1 MLLIL
6 LELLDLYIQIV
17 WLNACFLVLLQLLV
31 ESLETLPFNCEVS
44 RGLTRA
50 FNSIPLIVEL
60 ILDLVEALE
69 VEKDIDDFP
78 AIIEPLFDQPLE
90 ILLSNNAARNNLII
104 RYPSQQPL

>member
-1 MLLIL
+1 MLIL

-17 WLNACFLVLLQLLV
+17 YLNACFLVLLQLIV

-44 RGLTRA
+44 RGPTRA

-69 VEKDIDDFP
+69 VEKDIDYFP
-78 AIIEPLFDQPLE
+78 TIIEPLFDQALK
-90 ILLSNNAARNNLII
+90 ILLGNNAARNNLVVG
-104 RYPSQQPL
+104 YSS

>member
-1 MLLIL
+1 MLIL

-17 WLNACFLVLLQLLV
+17 YLNACFLVLLQLLV

-44 RGLTRA
+44 RGPTRA

-69 VEKDIDDFP
+69 VEEDIDDLP
-78 AIIEPLFDQPLE
+78 TIIEPLFDQALKV
-90 ILLSNNAARNNLII
+90 LLCDNAARNNLVVG
-104 RYPSQQPL
+104 YSS

>member
-1 MLLIL
+1 MLIL

-17 WLNACFLVLLQLLV
+17 YLNACFLVLLQLLV

-44 RGLTRA
+44 RGPTRA

-69 VEKDIDDFP
+69 VEEDVDDFP
-78 AIIEPLFDQPLE
+78 TIVEPLFDEPFE
-90 ILLSNNAARNNLII
+90 ILLRDYAARNNLII
-104 RYPSQQPL
+104 RYPS